1 MHEIPNTNLKM
12 QTTVHRYNSKVHNRP
27 EYLHQKIVYI
37 QRLYNRSN
45 GDIYVSEKS

>member
-1 MHEIPNTNLKM
+1 MHVIPNTNLKM
-12 QTTVHRYNSKVHNRP
+12 QTIVHLYNSKVHNRP

-45 GDIYVSEKS
+45 GNTYVSEKS